1 MNYQERLNLGRY
13 RGGSGRSR
21 PRLMGTKTLIGKN
34 AYSKDDENLGSIK
47 EIMLNTYTGEISY
60 AVLSYAGVGVG
71 TKLFAVPW
79 EALTLD
85 TVNKRFVLD
94 IEKSTLEDAPGFDK
108 NDWPD
113 APDELWVAE
122 RINTSLWY

>member
-1 MNYQERLNLGRY
+1 MNYLERVNHGRY
-13 RGGSGRSR
+13 KGGSGRSR

-34 AYSKDDENLGSIK
+34 VYSQDDENVGTIK
-47 EIMLNTYTGEISY
+47 EIMLNMYTGEISY
-60 AVLSYAGVGVG
+60 AVLSYEGLAVG

-94 IEKSTLEDAPGFDK
+94 VERSTLEDAPGFDID
-108 NDWPD
+108 NWPD
-113 APDELWVAE
+113 TPDELWVAE
-122 RINTSLWY
+122 RINNSLWY